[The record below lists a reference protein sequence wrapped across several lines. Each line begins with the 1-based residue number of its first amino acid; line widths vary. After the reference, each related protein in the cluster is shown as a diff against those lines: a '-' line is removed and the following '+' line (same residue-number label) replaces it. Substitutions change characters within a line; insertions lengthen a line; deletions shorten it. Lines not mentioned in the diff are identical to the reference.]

1 MMRATQAQI
10 LSLDNDVCYASVLIR
25 QQHCH

>member
-1 MMRATQAQI
+1 MMRATEAQI

-25 QQHCH
+25 QLYCH